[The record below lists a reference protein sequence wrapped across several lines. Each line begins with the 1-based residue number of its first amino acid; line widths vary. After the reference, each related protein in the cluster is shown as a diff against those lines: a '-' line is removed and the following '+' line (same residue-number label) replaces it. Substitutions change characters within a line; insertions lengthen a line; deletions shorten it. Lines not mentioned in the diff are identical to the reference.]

1 MPSHLELYRFPHLPI
16 TLFNLRPASFSHL
29 AEAQRKLACS
39 RQIGPFMAGIFQLRS
54 IDRETASSEEEVEV
68 LAALSFGSE
77 AQIGFVMKQAEVGT
91 AVGEVYRKAGI
102 SEAKFYNWHT
112 RYARLMP
119 SVVKRLRPLEEENA
133 KPK

>member
-1 MPSHLELYRFPHLPI
+1 
-16 TLFNLRPASFSHL
+16 
-29 AEAQRKLACS
+29 
-39 RQIGPFMAGIFQLRS
+39 MAGIFQLRS

-77 AQIGFVMKQAEVGT
+77 AQIGFVKKQAEVGT
-91 AVGEVYRKAGI
+91 AVGEVCRKAGI

-133 KPK
+133 KPKWLVTNLSLGKAKLQDVVTD